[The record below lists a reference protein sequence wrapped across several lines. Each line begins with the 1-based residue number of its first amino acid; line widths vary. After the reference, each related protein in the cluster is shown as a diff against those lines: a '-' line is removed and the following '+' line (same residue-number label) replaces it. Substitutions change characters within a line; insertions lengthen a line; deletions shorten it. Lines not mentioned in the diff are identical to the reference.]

1 MTGSATGTPGVDRA
15 GRTARPRLSS
25 LDVVR
30 GLMLVVSV
38 SVNSLLVV
46 PAWFDHAEWDGV
58 HGIDLVFP
66 VFVTLTGCGLAFA
79 MHRRTDVRSLAR
91 RVLVLVA
98 VGLLYNALTSGAW
111 DPATWRV
118 TGVLQLY
125 ALVVLVLVLL
135 HLLTRSWRGWLA
147 LTAVLAAAHTALL
160 AGWAGTCPGGTLTR
174 ECNPSGW
181 LDVAAF
187 GADHVYRLGTAGHDP
202 EGLVAASGAVVSA
215 AAGATVGHLLL
226 TVRASAAGERR
237 GPWAAVG
244 PVAAVAGV
252 LAALAWLAVAVPG
265 ALGVEVPVMK
275 RLWSAP
281 FGLSVAAGVA
291 LALVLAHVVL
301 DRASTPRALRTA
313 TWPLVALGR
322 NSLLVYFGSHVV
334 TALLARQV
342 DADGRSLSARTAE
355 AVAVGGHQ
363 QVPYTVLAVL
373 AWTALAALLHR
384 RGVYLRP

>member
-1 MTGSATGTPGVDRA
+1 MTGSATGAPGVDRA

-66 VFVTLTGCGLAFA
+66 VFVTLTGCGLGFA

-98 VGLLYNALTSGAW
+98 VGLLYNALTTGAW

-160 AGWAGTCPGGTLTR
+160 AGWAATCPGGTLTR

-187 GADHVYRLGTAGHDP
+187 GADHVYRLGAAGHDP

-237 GPWAAVG
+237 GPWAALG
-244 PVAAVAGV
+244 PVAAVAAA

-265 ALGVEVPVMK
+265 VLGVEVPVVK

-291 LALVLAHVVL
+291 LALVLAHLVL
-301 DRASTPRALRTA
+301 DRASTPRALRAA

-355 AVAVGGHQ
+355 AVAVGGHE
-363 QVPYTVLAVL
+363 QVPYTVLVVL